1 VIAPLLLFRYGDG
14 RSLPLL
20 RSIITKKGD
29 QHDWKTERA
38 AAAVY
43 ASFGQTHL
51 DRVKNVASQV
61 EENKLSQLV
70 LLTERIR
77 SFDDVPKGYK
87 QRRVVKK
94 DFVGQSYVD
103 TRSLLAIRL
112 LRFSDSN
119 RVKGWL
125 KQSKQK
131 LLGNK
136 ALSKFDLEFIE
147 RMYP

>member
-1 VIAPLLLFRYGDG
+1 
-14 RSLPLL
+14 
-20 RSIITKKGD
+20 
-29 QHDWKTERA
+29 
-38 AAAVY
+38 
-43 ASFGQTHL
+43 
-51 DRVKNVASQV
+51 VKNVASQV